1 MLSLSVFLRLIVN
14 KNGKSQIEGAQG
26 AGKIILHRNCQFI
39 IRTVERKG
47 IKCTRI
53 LQNDYYFSSQMSG
66 RFSALSA
73 PGSVWQKSQGIF
85 CNRTQGL
92 NDQQKRHAIIFNVD
106 WE

>member
-1 MLSLSVFLRLIVN
+1 MCYLSLFSVGLIVN
-14 KNGKSQIEGAQG
+14 KNGKSQIEGAQR

-53 LQNDYYFSSQMSG
+53 FQNNYYFSSQILG
-66 RFSALSA
+66 RFYTLS
-73 PGSVWQKSQGIF
+73 GSVWQKSQGIF

-92 NDQQKRHAIIFNVD
+92 NDQRKRHA
-106 WE
+106 